1 MPQPLTRN
9 DVLLESGR
17 VIHLRS
23 IEQWGTYS
31 GLLEGIP
38 TQEMNHRIIKR
49 TMDAAR
55 EKYHFEPYLISPVE
69 ALIDGFPGYRFGTPA
84 EIPSIT
90 CVATFECYSIAR
102 DESMDLMLK
111 MGYGG
116 PGDDAGTVTSY
127 GHDGGIDGVINED
140 TLGLDVIYLQAKRW
154 DNTVGRPEIRGCASW
169 KTCKEGRFS
178 YNQ

>member
-38 TQEMNHRIIKR
+38 TREMNHRIIKR

-102 DESMDLMLK
+102 DESMDASILPVVWFQSDFAFPIADNILVSLRLLK
-111 MGYGG
+111 W
-116 PGDDAGTVTSY
+116 
-127 GHDGGIDGVINED
+127 ED
-140 TLGLDVIYLQAKRW
+140 V
-154 DNTVGRPEIRGCASW
+154 ASD
-169 KTCKEGRFS
+169 FQ
-178 YNQ
+178 Y

>member
-55 EKYHFEPYLISPVE
+55 EKYHFKPYLIPPVE

-102 DESMDLMLK
+102 DESMDASILPVVWFQSDFAFPIADNILVSLRLLK
-111 MGYGG
+111 W
-116 PGDDAGTVTSY
+116 
-127 GHDGGIDGVINED
+127 ED
-140 TLGLDVIYLQAKRW
+140 V
-154 DNTVGRPEIRGCASW
+154 ASD
-169 KTCKEGRFS
+169 FQ
-178 YNQ
+178 Y